1 MITSKAERKM
11 KVCFL
16 IIIFLV
22 GVLVNKTF
30 SSNHYIDKNATGLN
44 NGTSWV
50 NAWESF
56 SAIDWNGVNPGD
68 IIYISGG
75 SDSTIYNEQ
84 FNVSASGTA
93 GNLIVITRGI
103 ENGHSGKV
111 IIDGLK
117 TFFNVINITNKEYIV
132 VSNLYLRNS
141 DDSVIKIRNSQHIRI
156 ENCAIHMTARSGI
169 NIMFNENVI
178 ITGCTLTTDTFIPH
192 QTDGIYSQ
200 ENSNNIYEN
209 NYIVI
214 SNNDPDGHDDCIQSY
229 SDYPLIIRDNYL
241 EQNNSKTSN
250 AQGIYIT
257 APLGSDTTRIYNN
270 IFNATLSA
278 SNGISYKGG
287 SGSTSARAQI
297 IGNTV
302 YGKNLSSQYY
312 ITSTSDPIIKN
323 NIGYSVNGN
332 GILRLVDISF
342 SDPNNVDNNIWKCND
357 NSPVSMN
364 SSGVS
369 WSSWQSSGFDL
380 HSYITNPRFNDIP
393 NSDFTLQASS
403 DGIDHGQSLYH
414 PYNSDF
420 DGILRPRGLGWD
432 IGAYESDFSA
442 SIGDGDK
449 LPFEYKLFQNYPN
462 PFNPSTTIKYTIQS
476 SVIGSGT
483 KQAQLVT
490 LKVYDILGNEVAIL
504 VNEEKP
510 TGTYHVS
517 FNATQLTSGVYF
529 YKLEMNDIIDVK
541 KMILLK

>member
-1 MITSKAERKM
+1 VT
-11 KVCFL
+11 
-16 IIIFLV
+16 
-22 GVLVNKTF
+22 NTF
-30 SSNHYIDKNATGLN
+30 SSNHYIDKNATGIN
-44 NGTSWV
+44 DGTSWV

-56 SAIDWNGVNPGD
+56 SAIDWNSVDPGD

-103 ENGHSGKV
+103 ETGHSGKV

-117 TFFNVINITNKEYIV
+117 TFFNVINITNEEYIV

-141 DDSVIKIRNSQHIRI
+141 DDSVIKIRRSKHIRI

-200 ENSNNIYEN
+200 DNSNNIYEN
-209 NYIVI
+209 NCIVI
-214 SNNDPDGHDDCIQSY
+214 SNGDTGGHDDCIQSY
-229 SDYPLIIRDNYL
+229 RDASLTIRNNYT

-250 AQGIYIT
+250 AQGIYVT
-257 APLGSDTTRIYNN
+257 TPLGSDTTRIYNN
-270 IFNATLSA
+270 IFNATLSS
-278 SNGISYKGG
+278 SNGISFKRDA
-287 SGSTSARAQI
+287 GSTSARVQI

-312 ITSTSDPIIKN
+312 LKATSDPIIKN

-332 GILRLVDISF
+332 GILRLVNISF
-342 SDPNNVDNNIWKCND
+342 SDPDNVNNNIWKCND
-357 NSPVSMN
+357 NEPVSIN

-380 HSYITNPRFNDIP
+380 HSYITNPHFNDTP
-393 NSDFTLQASS
+393 NNDFTLQASS

-432 IGAYESDFSA
+432 IGAYESDFTA
-442 SIGDGDK
+442 SIRDGDK

-476 SVIGSGT
+476 SVIAGGM

-490 LKVYDILGNEVAIL
+490 LKVYDILGNEVATL

-529 YKLEMNDIIDVK
+529 YKLETNDIIDVK